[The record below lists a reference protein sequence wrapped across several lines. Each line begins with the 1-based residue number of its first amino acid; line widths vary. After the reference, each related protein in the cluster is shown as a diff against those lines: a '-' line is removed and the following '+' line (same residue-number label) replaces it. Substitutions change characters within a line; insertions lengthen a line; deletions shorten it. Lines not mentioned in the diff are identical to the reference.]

1 MTGTARPTIAAAD
14 LEVAW
19 TRLLSIVDE
28 AATALVRT
36 AYSITI
42 REMKDLAVVLFD
54 SAGRSLA
61 EAQLA
66 SPSFIGTLPRTM
78 AAFLDWRPRA
88 SWRHGDLAI
97 TNDPWL
103 GTGHLQDISMA
114 APIFHRCE
122 LVAFVAVAAHGPDIG
137 GSLYSATSRE
147 VFEEGLRI
155 PPCLYA
161 ATGERSR
168 LVHDFVASNVRVP
181 DKVIGDLEAM
191 ASACAVTGHRLS
203 QLLDEIGA
211 GSFAV
216 VSEEILS
223 RSEVAMREAI
233 RRVPDG
239 VYRESVTTDGLDQ
252 PLRIE
257 IAVSIKADAVD
268 VDYTGTSSQQP
279 RGINVPLTYAYAH
292 TAYPLKCLFQPRLPN
307 NAGTFR
313 PVKVTAPDGC
323 LLNPR
328 HPAAVNA
335 RHVVGHHLS
344 AAVCR
349 ALHQAIPDR
358 VIAENGTPPVQLLL
372 SGTDDGG
379 RPFAENIVLAGGY
392 AAGAKRPGFPVLSF
406 PTNITWLPIEILEAQ
421 TPLRVVRKGIRAGSG
436 GAGANAGG
444 DGQCFE
450 IVNRSR
456 RAIRLSVIADMTR
469 RGALGLAGGE
479 AGLPCRIL
487 LNGEPVAGKVV
498 LDFEPGARLLVET
511 PGGGGYG
518 APTLGRQDNGGRA

>member
-1 MTGTARPTIAAAD
+1 MRQAANPTITAAD

-54 SAGRSLA
+54 AAGNSLA

-78 AAFLDWRPRA
+78 AAFLDWRPCT
-88 SWRHGDLAI
+88 SWRVGDMAI

-103 GTGHLQDISMA
+103 GTGHLQDISMVS
-114 APIFHRCE
+114 PIFHRGT
-122 LVAFVAVAAHGPDIG
+122 LVAFIAVAAHGPDIG

-147 VFEEGLRI
+147 LFEEGLRI

-161 ATGERSR
+161 ESGERSV
-168 LVHDFVASNVRVP
+168 LVRDFIAANVRVP

-191 ASACAVTGHRLS
+191 ASACAVSCQRLS

-211 GSFAV
+211 GLFSV
-216 VSEEILS
+216 IGNEILS
-223 RSEVAMREAI
+223 RSEMAMRAAI
-233 RRVPDG
+233 RQVPDG
-239 VYRESVTTDGLDQ
+239 IYRASVSTDGFEQ
-252 PLRIE
+252 PLLIE
-257 IAVSIKADAVD
+257 IAVKIDGDRAD

-292 TAYPLKCLFQPRLPN
+292 TAYPLKCLFHPGLPN
-307 NAGTFR
+307 NAGAFR
-313 PVKVTAPDGC
+313 PVRVTAPEGC
-323 LLNPR
+323 MLNPR

-344 AAVCR
+344 GAVFR

-358 VIAENGTPPVQLLL
+358 VIAENGTPPVQLLFA
-372 SGTDDGG
+372 GVDGNG

-392 AAGAKRPGFPVLSF
+392 AAGAVRSGTPVLSF
-406 PTNITWLPIEILEAQ
+406 PTNISWIPIEILESQ
-421 TPLRVVRKGIRAGSG
+421 TPLRVARKSIRLGSG
-436 GAGANAGG
+436 GAGRNFGG

-450 IVNRSR
+450 IVNGSRSVV
-456 RAIRLSVIADMTR
+456 RLSVIADMTR
-469 RGALGLAGGE
+469 RGAFGLAGGE
-479 AGLPCRIL
+479 AGLPCRVLID
-487 LNGEPVAGKVV
+487 GEPIAGKVV
-498 LDFEPGARLLVET
+498 LDFQPGSRLLVET

-518 APTLGRQDNGGRA
+518 LRADRQDSQEHRT

>member
-1 MTGTARPTIAAAD
+1 MNGNDRPTIAAAD

-42 REMKDLAVVLFD
+42 REMKDLAVVMFD
-54 SAGRSLA
+54 TAGRSLA

-78 AAFLDWRPRA
+78 AAFLDWRPGA
-88 SWRHGDLAI
+88 CWLPGDLAI

-114 APIFHRCE
+114 APIFHRGN

-155 PPCLYA
+155 PPCMYA
-161 ATGERSR
+161 AGGERPT
-168 LVHDFVASNVRVP
+168 LVRNFIASNVRVP
-181 DKVIGDLEAM
+181 DMVIGDLEAM
-191 ASACAVTGHRLS
+191 ASACTVTGHRLA
-203 QLLDEIGA
+203 QLLDESGA
-211 GSFAV
+211 GAFSI

-223 RSEVAMREAI
+223 RSESAMREAI
-233 RRVPDG
+233 SRVPDG
-239 VYRESVTTDGLDQ
+239 TYRASVSTDGLDE
-252 PLRIE
+252 PLSIE
-257 IAVSIKADAVD
+257 IAVSIKGEAVE
-268 VDYTGTSSQQP
+268 VDYAGTSSQQP

-313 PVKVTAPDGC
+313 PLTVSAPEGC
-323 LLNPR
+323 LLNPL

-344 AAVCR
+344 AAVCK

-392 AAGAKRPGFPVLSF
+392 AAGANRPGSPVLSF
-406 PTNITWLPIEILEAQ
+406 PTNISWIPIEILEAQ
-421 TPLRVVRKGIRAGSG
+421 TPLRVIRKGIRAGSG

-444 DGQCFE
+444 DGQVFE
-450 IVNRSR
+450 ISNGSNR
-456 RAIRLSVIADMTR
+456 AMRLSVIADMTR
-469 RGALGLAGGE
+469 RGALGLAGGQ

-487 LNGEPVAGKVV
+487 LDGKPLAGKIV
-498 LDFEPGARLLVET
+498 LDFQPGARLVVET

-518 APTLGRQDNGGRA
+518 AQNQISESRT